1 MKKASIFVLSLLVL
15 ALVVAPVVASDEAKG
30 KTHDVTVEFVAY
42 DAAAKTV
49 TFKTD
54 AGEQKTA
61 PVDAKAAKAF
71 EAIHAGDKVVLTCQD
86 NAAGEHQAV
95 TMVKPAKAEKK
106 A

>member
-1 MKKASIFVLSLLVL
+1 MRRASILLASLLVL
-15 ALVVAPVVASDEAKG
+15 AVIGLPVLASDEAKG
-30 KTHDVTVEFVAY
+30 KTHDVTVEFVSY

-61 PVDAKAAKAF
+61 PVQEKAGKGF
-71 EAIHAGDKVVLTCQD
+71 EKIHAGEKVVLTCQD
-86 NAAGEHQAV
+86 NEAGEHQMV

>member
-1 MKKASIFVLSLLVL
+1 VLASLLVFGL
-15 ALVVAPVVASDEAKG
+15 IALPALGNEAAKG
-30 KTHDVTVEFVAY
+30 KTHDVTVELVKF

-54 AGEQKTA
+54 KGEEKTA
-61 PVDAKAAKAF
+61 PVMDQAVEAF
-71 EAIHAGDKVVLTCQD
+71 QSVHPGEKVVLTCMD
-86 NAAGEHQAV
+86 NEAGEHQAI